1 MEEQR
6 LGLFNIYIIEG
17 YETKLGEYVLFFIF
31 SGPQQVVVTLETRD
45 NRNLRNI
52 FIERTVTSFHSI
64 LGGIIPMNKLSVYYR
79 MKFSENN
86 RFPW

>member
-1 MEEQR
+1 M
-6 LGLFNIYIIEG
+6 G
-17 YETKLGEYVLFFIF
+17 KYVFLIFFGSIA
-31 SGPQQVVVTLETRD
+31 GGGHPGNARQQKPLQHY
-45 NRNLRNI
+45 L
-52 FIERTVTSFHSI
+52 ERTVTSFHSI